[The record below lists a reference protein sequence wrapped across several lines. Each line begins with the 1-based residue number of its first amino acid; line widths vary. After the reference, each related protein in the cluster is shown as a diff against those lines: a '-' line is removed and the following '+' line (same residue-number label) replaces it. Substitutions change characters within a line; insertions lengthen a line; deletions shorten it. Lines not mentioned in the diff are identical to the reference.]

1 MKRAFLLLLCA
12 APVPLLAQQRLQF
25 TFGGTGA
32 QEIVQSHT
40 DATSDRFTGMVLGGE
55 GLLLSDRF
63 VVRLRYAQGGV
74 TARDGSSSVGLKRDI
89 VEGEATFGFRA
100 LPWLTLS
107 AGPRAWAY
115 TTDGKDQR
123 WLFWAGR
130 VGARGNLLPGRMQ
143 TFVELWG
150 GLSASVT
157 NTTAKAGG
165 RGADAGLELRVSEQ
179 SPLWGRLSYR
189 IESGHAGDLRE
200 TVEAVT
206 FSVIYGLPQ

>member
-12 APVPLLAQQRLQF
+12 APVSLAAQRLQF
-25 TFGGTGA
+25 TFGGGGA

-40 DATSDRFTGMVLGGE
+40 ATTADRFTGMVLGGE

-63 VVRLRYAQGGV
+63 VIRLRYAQGGV

-89 VEGEATFGFRA
+89 VEGEATVGFRA

-123 WLFWAGR
+123 WLFWTGR
-130 VGARGNLLPGRMQ
+130 VGAHAELLPGRMQ

-150 GLSASVT
+150 ALSASLT
-157 NTTAKAGG
+157 RTTEKAGG
-165 RGADAGLELRVSEQ
+165 RGADAGLMMRVSEQ
-179 SPLWGRLSYR
+179 TPLWGRLSYR

-206 FSVIYGLPQ
+206 LSVMYGLPQ